1 MLFDRPRRRI
11 KWSHAVFISRE
22 TPDIETSTDEYAG
35 RFTGPVGTWL
45 LDEQWSSVRRML
57 RDCPGRSVLEVGG
70 GHAQITGSLLDH
82 DYDVTVLGSDSCCAR
97 RLGPFLRPGR
107 CRFHVGRM
115 LYLPYADDSFDVVI
129 ALRLMAHMNHWQ
141 RMLQEAVRVARHAV
155 IIDYPSVYSVNS
167 LERVLFGLKKL
178 FEGNTRPYRCF
189 DDRTIAEACRATG
202 FAPTDRR
209 PQFFLPMVLHRM
221 LRMPR
226 VSAGME
232 RACRAVRLTG
242 LLGSPV
248 VLKLSR
254 LADGSAPQGVIKHS
268 TCHAPTSST
277 LGHSPQ
283 PAAARQVC
291 HGL

>member
-1 MLFDRPRRRI
+1 M
-11 KWSHAVFISRE
+11 FISRE

-35 RFTGPVGTWL
+35 RFVGPVGTWL
-45 LDEQWSSVRRML
+45 LDEQWSSVWEML

-82 DYDVTVLGSDSCCAR
+82 DYDVTVLGSAPCCGR
-97 RLGPFLRPGR
+97 RLGPFLGPRR

-115 LYLPYADDSFDVVI
+115 LYLPYADNSFDVVI
-129 ALRLMAHMNHWQ
+129 ALRLMAHMDHWQ
-141 RMLQEAVRVARHAV
+141 RMLQEAARVARHAV
-155 IIDYPSVYSVNS
+155 IIDYPSVYSVNRM
-167 LERVLFGLKKL
+167 ERVLFGLKKL
-178 FEGNTRPYRCF
+178 FEGNTRRYRCF
-189 DDRTIAEACRATG
+189 DERAIADACREAG

-221 LRMPR
+221 LTMPK

-242 LLGSPV
+242 MFGSPV

-254 LADGSAPQGVIKHS
+254 TDRGHTIAGTISTHDSA
-268 TCHAPTSST
+268 A
-277 LGHSPQ
+277 
-283 PAAARQVC
+283 
-291 HGL
+291 